1 MTDICPCCPFIA
13 ARNAEGAVRSDVL
26 RRHVFRVHK
35 KPELTYVDTFGYVME
50 AITDML
56 VIKKNKAGKY
66 VAGFCFECG
75 TLVPVVSGNS
85 ASQRAHVEAHV
96 CKETKKRAA
105 KTPRDPKAAAA
116 TEAKRDAVEKAI
128 VRAGL
133 SEYIVH
139 TDDINLDINATL
151 KTLCK
156 EVKKPAAPISVIDQ
170 LKKEKGLAA
179 LKLDELVA
187 ARLAFIQEAEQN
199 QDSEDEDYEPE
210 VYNEVDDILV
220 PILIQ
225 YVKAGPIREKQ
236 SETINALKH
245 ENYLLQDQIEQMKS
259 SSGGAEEDL
268 NERIME
274 LSRQLSEETQR
285 RHAAEARLKAA
296 TVEAPAA
303 VPDKIEL
310 VAENNFALW
319 SLPYQG

>member
-128 VRAGL
+128 VKAGL

-156 EVKKPAAPISVIDQ
+156 EVKKPAAAISVIDR
-170 LKKEKGLAA
+170 LMKIPFLAA
-179 LKLDELVA
+179 SLKLAERVQVRMD
-187 ARLAFIQEAEQN
+187 FIRE
-199 QDSEDEDYEPE
+199 SEENDDDPE
-210 VYNEVDDILV
+210 VYDEIGDILE
-220 PILIQ
+220 PILIE

-236 SETINALKH
+236 SETITALKH

-259 SSGGAEEDL
+259 SAGGAEEDL
-268 NERIME
+268 NERLME